1 MAYKNLLPLI
11 LNGFFSIAFFVH
23 IIIIGYSLKH
33 PEHPSVMTYKE
44 DLKNL
49 QFPMTF
55 QFCIQAMEKI
65 FDRYLKVGYNDI
77 NQVFSGESRFSK
89 TLYGWN
95 GHTKN
100 QSTLFSSLNGLYCL
114 FSIPVNVAFCLEYFF
129 LLLEMMS
136 NISMNWNSIVK
147 EVGILSTEGKK
158 LTIKG
163 EHIMWPNYF
172 SFPTCQLIHLES
184 LFDLKLH
191 TPLYIWVQ
199 FHKHSRTVAFN
210 ILDKNKA
217 LRKRDLRSQILDYD
231 GSEIQI
237 DDLMSPVYTK
247 IFLDFSHTINLEGD
261 SGINCVN
268 YPNVAFFNYTE
279 CDEDFVY
286 RTMKNTFNLMPFWA
300 AKNVEEV
307 TKLK

>member
-1 MAYKNLLPLI
+1 MALKNLLPLI
-11 LNGFFSIAFFVH
+11 LNGFFTIAFLVH
-23 IIIIGYSLKH
+23 IVTIGYSLKY
-33 PEHPSVMTYKE
+33 PDHPSLMTYKE
-44 DLKNL
+44 DLTNL

-55 QFCIQAMEKI
+55 QICVQAMEKI
-65 FDRYLKVGYNDI
+65 FDRYYKIGYADV

-89 TLYGWN
+89 ALYGWN

-100 QSTLFSSLNGLYCL
+100 QSTLFSSFNGLLCL
-114 FSIPVNVAFCLEYFF
+114 FSFPVNAALPKYFF
-129 LLLEMMS
+129 FISEMLS
-136 NISMNWNSIVK
+136 NISMNWSSIVK
-147 EVGILSTEGKK
+147 EVGILTTKGKK

-163 EHIMWPNYF
+163 EHMIWPNIF
-172 SFPTCQLIHLES
+172 SFPTCQLIDLTS

-191 TPLYIWVQ
+191 TPLYIWMQ
-199 FHKHSRTVAFN
+199 FHKHKRTVVLY

-217 LRKRDLRSQILDYD
+217 LRKRGLRSQVLDYD
-231 GSEIQI
+231 GSGIQI

-247 IFLDFSHTINLEGD
+247 IFLDFSHTINLEED

-268 YPNVAFFNYTE
+268 YPNDAFFDYTE
-279 CDEDFVY
+279 CDEEFVY
-286 RTMKNTFNLMPFWA
+286 KEMKNTFNLMPFWA